1 MIYDPYYITLCLSM
15 CYTFRWDRDPISYK
29 MVKENKEDEAFW
41 NHQPATIF
49 SLILALRSIY
59 SSSGRSAGISGGFN
73 TLVWKM
79 CWHLLQTQARP
90 SRLGRCLA
98 TWSSNFWHRSA
109 YISVYWCCLLQAS
122 KIIDNNSSRILEN
135 SVSQQVV
142 FSAVFGP
149 CLGKVP
155 RSCSQSFSNFSGVNL
170 LIMERH
176 CVCEAFFFKRAA
188 ALFGFAT
195 FASPFPLFAF
205 SGSSRRRAFQ
215 GLQKAFSAAVS
226 FETTSA
232 WTTGPSSPCFAFPLH
247 HLGALY
253 PAKSKPK
260 TMSSIGIPYLKLRI
274 ATGERTTTVSKGRP
288 TSWND
293 DIITSVSR
301 AKKNQIRT
309 DLPMSMSRVLHHMT
323 HGYIWWVTSFFPP
336 NPSKTIRQNEKPWK
350 HIWQPMC
357 RDRIN
362 AHPLSIRH
370 FETRMASVAHG
381 GSGV

>member
-109 YISVYWCCLLQAS
+109 YISVYWCCLLQSIKNHRQQLFQNFGELRVTAS
-122 KIIDNNSSRILEN
+122 GFLCR
-135 SVSQQVV
+135 VW
-142 FSAVFGP
+142 
-149 CLGKVP
+149 
-155 RSCSQSFSNFSGVNL
+155 
-170 LIMERH
+170 
-176 CVCEAFFFKRAA
+176 
-188 ALFGFAT
+188 ALFGQGPKKLLTKFLEFLRGELVDNGTPLCLWGVFSLKGQQRSSALLPLPHL
-195 FASPFPLFAF
+195 FHSSPF
-205 SGSSRRRAFQ
+205 RARHD
-215 GLQKAFSAAVS
+215 V
-226 FETTSA
+226 E
-232 WTTGPSSPCFAFPLH
+232 P
-247 HLGALY
+247 
-253 PAKSKPK
+253 
-260 TMSSIGIPYLKLRI
+260 
-274 ATGERTTTVSKGRP
+274 
-288 TSWND
+288 
-293 DIITSVSR
+293 SR
-301 AKKNQIRT
+301 ASKRPSRQQCLLRQLQLGQRDHHRLVSLSLYTTWELCIPRKASQKRWVRLEYRIWSWGLPQARGPPLWAKEGLHPGTMTSSHPCLEPKNQIRT

-336 NPSKTIRQNEKPWK
+336 NPSKTIRQNWK
-350 HIWQPMC
+350 AMK
-357 RDRIN
+357 
-362 AHPLSIRH
+362 
-370 FETRMASVAHG
+370 TYMTTYV
-381 GSGV
+381 

>member
-1 MIYDPYYITLCLSM
+1 MIYDPYYSMSHYDTLCLSM

-29 MVKENKEDEAFW
+29 IVRENKKDEAFW

-170 LIMERH
+170 LMMERH

-188 ALFGFAT
+188 PLFGFAT

-232 WTTGPSSPCFAFPLH
+232 WTTGASSTCFAFPLH

-293 DIITSVSR
+293 DIIPSVSR
-301 AKKNQIRT
+301 AQKNQTRT
-309 DLPMSMSRVLHHMT
+309 DLPMSMSRVLQHMT

-336 NPSKTIRQNEKPWK
+336 NPSKTIRKTMKSHENTHTHT
-350 HIWQPMC
+350 HIYIYIYMWHYMT
-357 RDRIN
+357 
-362 AHPLSIRH
+362 SY
-370 FETRMASVAHG
+370 V
-381 GSGV
+381 